1 MGMGKGST
9 NQLEL
14 SRSILQDLDI
24 LVPTIEVENNFER
37 LTQRIH
43 DQIKTV
49 STEIEFSQN
58 ACNRLLPKLMSGEV
72 EV

>member
-14 SRSILQDLDI
+14 SRGTIQDLGI
-24 LVPTIEVENNFER
+24 LVPTKEIREEFEV
-37 LTQRIH
+37 LAQLIH
-43 DQIKTV
+43 DKIGAANA
-49 STEIEFSQN
+49 EIGHLQN
-58 ACNRLLPKLMSGEV
+58 ARYRLLPKLMSGEV